1 MLNNREVEMLKD
13 FYRHAPETLP
23 SNYFVTKY
31 QVSVRT
37 VQTDI
42 KNIRRTLAAQEV
54 ATLISKR
61 SLGSRL
67 VVKDPVAFEAKYLRQ
82 KKALS
87 LDQSGRVKKLC
98 QLLLQQKKPLSKTQ
112 IENRL
117 FISGS
122 TLTADLNKMAH
133 IIEPFELELKRNS
146 QNGIQVIGTERNMR
160 RCLSKMGLYETDHHH
175 DPRAPYR
182 QDIERIL
189 VNVLMAHHYHISDTL
204 FQNLIVHI
212 EVSIRRIQE
221 GFSLKT
227 AKPDLLNYFAS
238 EIEVAKEIF
247 AGLEKRFSFQATD
260 GELLNLAIYLRGKSD
275 YQNDDYV
282 SSDINQFIVRAL
294 DEIKE
299 KFDVDFTQEIDL
311 RISLALHLMPLITRM
326 KFNIQNSNG
335 LLDQIRKS
343 FPLAFDIAAY
353 MGLLLQQKIGQKVK
367 ESEISY
373 LAIYFNQYLIRY
385 NDLSGSQKVLV
396 VTNLKRSESVL
407 LRQRFATWFN
417 NEISVLTMVN
427 ISDLQDIAVDDYDVI
442 FTTEQ
447 TDLTDALGAI
457 LISYFPPESEYS
469 KIKLAIDGFKTKEEI
484 LDLFSSERFDYT
496 DLSTKD
502 QVLKQ
507 LMILSSQAAA
517 GKVTEMEKAVRLR
530 EELGSSFFGGSVA
543 LPHPV
548 SPLPIA
554 TFVSVILLKHP
565 INWDADGNKVDLI
578 ILVAIEKN
586 NAKVFQLWNYLGK
599 IIQDTT
605 FVERLKKQPTFDYF
619 IQELSQ
625 ILD

>member
-1 MLNNREVEMLKD
+1 M
-13 FYRHAPETLP
+13 
-23 SNYFVTKY
+23 
-31 QVSVRT
+31 
-37 VQTDI
+37 
-42 KNIRRTLAAQEV
+42 
-54 ATLISKR
+54 
-61 SLGSRL
+61 
-67 VVKDPVAFEAKYLRQ
+67 
-82 KKALS
+82 
-87 LDQSGRVKKLC
+87 
-98 QLLLQQKKPLSKTQ
+98 
-112 IENRL
+112 
-117 FISGS
+117 
-122 TLTADLNKMAH
+122 TADLNKMAN
-133 IIEPFELELKRNS
+133 IIEPFELELKRDS
-146 QNGIQVIGTERNMR
+146 QSGIQVIGTERNMR

-227 AKPDLLNYFAS
+227 TKPDLLHYFVS

-282 SSDINQFIVRAL
+282 SSDINQFIVKAL

-326 KFNIQNSNG
+326 KFNIQNSNA

-447 TDLTDALGAI
+447 NDLTDVLGAI
-457 LISYFPPESEYS
+457 LISYFPSENEYS

-484 LDLFSSERFDYT
+484 LNLFSPDRFDYT
-496 DLSTKD
+496 NLSSKD
-502 QVLKQ
+502 KVLKQ
-507 LMILSSQAAA
+507 LMQLSRQAA
-517 GKVTEMEKAVRLR
+517 GDRTTEMDKAVRLR
-530 EELGSSFFGGSVA
+530 EELGSSYFGGTVA

-554 TFVSVILLKHP
+554 TFVSVILLKQP

-599 IIQDTT
+599 IIQDPT

>member
-1 MLNNREVEMLKD
+1 MLKD
-13 FYRHAPETLP
+13 FYRHAPKTLT
-23 SNYFVTKY
+23 SNYFVQKY

-42 KNIRRTLAAQEV
+42 KKIRIKLAENESA
-54 ATLISKR
+54 ALISKR

-67 VVKDPVAFEAKYLRQ
+67 IVKDVPAFESEFLRPH
-82 KKALS
+82 S
-87 LDQSGRVKKLC
+87 TSHLDQSGRVKRLC
-98 QLLLQQKKPLSKTQ
+98 RLLLQQKRPLSKTQ

-117 FISGS
+117 FVSGS
-122 TLTADLNKMAH
+122 TLTADLNKMAG
-133 IIEPFELELKRNS
+133 IIEPFELKINRDS

-160 RCLSKMGLYETDHHH
+160 RCLSKMGLYENEHYVTQ
-175 DPRAPYR
+175 APYR

-212 EVSIRRIQE
+212 EVSIQRIQK
-221 GFSLKT
+221 GFSLNT
-227 AKPDLLNYFAS
+227 AKPHLLHYFAD
-238 EIEVAKEIF
+238 EVEVAKEIF
-247 AGLEKRFSFQATD
+247 AGLEKRFGFQASD

-282 SSDINQFIVRAL
+282 PSDINQFIVSAL
-294 DEIKE
+294 EDIKE

-326 KFNIQNSNG
+326 KFDIQNSNV

-353 MGLLLQQKIGQKVK
+353 MGLLIQQKVGKKVE

-396 VTNLKRSESVL
+396 VTSLKRSESVL

-417 NEISVLTMVN
+417 NEISVLTMVSVTDL
-427 ISDLQDIAVDDYDVI
+427 SDTSVEDYDVI

-457 LISYFPPESEYS
+457 LISYYPAENEYS

-484 LDLFSSERFDYT
+484 LNLFSEGRFDYANLH
-496 DLSTKD
+496 DKN
-502 QVLKQ
+502 QVVDH
-507 LMILSSQAAA
+507 LMTLSSPAVA
-517 GKVTEMEKAVRLR
+517 GKTTEINKAIRLR
-530 EELGSSFFGGSVA
+530 EELGSSYFGGTVA

-565 INWDADGNKVDLI
+565 IEWDTDGNKVDLV

-599 IIQDTT
+599 IIQDAT
-605 FVERLKKQPTFDYF
+605 FVERLKRHPTFDYF

>member
-221 GFSLKT
+221 GF
-227 AKPDLLNYFAS
+227 
-238 EIEVAKEIF
+238 
-247 AGLEKRFSFQATD
+247 
-260 GELLNLAIYLRGKSD
+260 
-275 YQNDDYV
+275 
-282 SSDINQFIVRAL
+282 
-294 DEIKE
+294 
-299 KFDVDFTQEIDL
+299 
-311 RISLALHLMPLITRM
+311 
-326 KFNIQNSNG
+326 
-335 LLDQIRKS
+335 
-343 FPLAFDIAAY
+343 
-353 MGLLLQQKIGQKVK
+353 
-367 ESEISY
+367 
-373 LAIYFNQYLIRY
+373 
-385 NDLSGSQKVLV
+385 
-396 VTNLKRSESVL
+396 
-407 LRQRFATWFN
+407 
-417 NEISVLTMVN
+417 
-427 ISDLQDIAVDDYDVI
+427 
-442 FTTEQ
+442 
-447 TDLTDALGAI
+447 
-457 LISYFPPESEYS
+457 
-469 KIKLAIDGFKTKEEI
+469 
-484 LDLFSSERFDYT
+484 
-496 DLSTKD
+496 
-502 QVLKQ
+502 
-507 LMILSSQAAA
+507 
-517 GKVTEMEKAVRLR
+517 
-530 EELGSSFFGGSVA
+530 
-543 LPHPV
+543 
-548 SPLPIA
+548 
-554 TFVSVILLKHP
+554 
-565 INWDADGNKVDLI
+565 
-578 ILVAIEKN
+578 
-586 NAKVFQLWNYLGK
+586 
-599 IIQDTT
+599 
-605 FVERLKKQPTFDYF
+605 
-619 IQELSQ
+619 
-625 ILD
+625 